1 MLGLTSHEPHF
12 ALLREEVRFG
22 KQSKR
27 ITKAEQ
33 QTFHLLHLSLLRE
46 YLEFEFGVLK
56 VLIIRKNTLSGE
68 ILALRKFGV
77 IQAPK

>member
-27 ITKAEQ
+27 ITKPEQ

-46 YLEFEFGVLK
+46 YLEFEFGTLK
-56 VLIIRKNTLSGE
+56 VCYLFSISEFTHVFLFFVFFVQI
-68 ILALRKFGV
+68 
-77 IQAPK
+77 